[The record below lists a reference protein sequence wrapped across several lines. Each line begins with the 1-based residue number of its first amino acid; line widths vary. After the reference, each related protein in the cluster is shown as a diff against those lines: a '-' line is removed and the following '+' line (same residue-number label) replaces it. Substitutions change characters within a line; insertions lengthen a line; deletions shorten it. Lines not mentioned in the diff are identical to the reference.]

1 MPVKTLYIDSDGFPH
16 TAIAVEIAI
25 SLSIRTIVAGNM
37 TQNLDRFESTKGVE
51 ILKVSDGMDA
61 ADFAIFN
68 LLQEGDILLTNDTG
82 LAALALGKKV
92 KVLDSKCHN
101 FKEGSIDQRLM
112 GRHLAKKVRRAGGR
126 TKGPRKIS
134 DADRE
139 KFAAKLELK
148 LEGLLQDNKKVP
160 Y

>member
-1 MPVKTLYIDSDGFPH
+1 MQTKTLYIDSDGFPH

-25 SLSIRTIVAGNM
+25 GYSIRTVVAGNM

-68 LLQEGDILLTNDTG
+68 HLQAGDILLTNDTG
-82 LAALALGKKV
+82 LAAISLGKGV
-92 KVLDSKCHN
+92 KVLDSKCHD
-101 FKEGSIDQRLM
+101 FKEGSIDQHLM
-112 GRHLAKKVRRAGGR
+112 GRHLAKKVRRAGGK

-139 KFAAKLELK
+139 KFAKKLEMILG
-148 LEGLLQDNKKVP
+148 GLGIDK
-160 Y
+160 

>member
-1 MPVKTLYIDSDGFPH
+1 MPVRTLYIDSDGFPH
-16 TAIAVEIAI
+16 TSIAVEIAI
-25 SLSIRTIVAGNM
+25 NLSIRTVVAGNM

-82 LAALALGKKV
+82 LAALALGKSV
-92 KVLDSKCHN
+92 KVLDSKCHDFN
-101 FKEGSIDQRLM
+101 EGTIDQRLM

-126 TKGPRKIS
+126 TKGPKKIS
-134 DADRE
+134 DTDRE
-139 KFAAKLELK
+139 KFAKKLEVIMGNLNI
-148 LEGLLQDNKKVP
+148 NK
-160 Y
+160 

>member
-1 MPVKTLYIDSDGFPH
+1 MPAKTLFIDSDGFPH

-25 SLSIRTIVAGNM
+25 SHSIKTIVAGNM
-37 TQNLDRFESTKGVE
+37 TQNLDRFESTEGVE
-51 ILKVSDGMDA
+51 VLKVSDGMDA

-68 LLQEGDILLTNDTG
+68 LLQDGDILLTNDTG
-82 LAALALGKKV
+82 LAALALGKNV
-92 KVLDSKCHN
+92 KVLDSKCHD

-126 TKGPRKIS
+126 TRGPKKIS

-139 KFAAKLELK
+139 KFAKRLEVILGNLNIDK
-148 LEGLLQDNKKVP
+148 
-160 Y
+160 

>member
-1 MPVKTLYIDSDGFPH
+1 MPAITLYIDSDGFPH
-16 TAIAVEIAI
+16 TAIAVEIATGFAV
-25 SLSIRTIVAGNM
+25 RTVVAGNM

-51 ILKVSDGMDA
+51 VLKVSDGMDA

-92 KVLDSKCHN
+92 KVLDSKCRD

-112 GRHLAKKVRRAGGR
+112 GRHLVKKVRRAGGR
-126 TKGPRKIS
+126 TKGPKKIS

-139 KFAAKLELK
+139 KFAGRLEALLK
-148 LEGLLQDNKKVP
+148 NLPSENKRVT
-160 Y
+160 

>member
-1 MPVKTLYIDSDGFPH
+1 MPAKTLFIDSDGFPH

-25 SLSIRTIVAGNM
+25 SQSIKTIVAGNM
-37 TQNLDRFESTKGVE
+37 TQNLDRFKDTPGVE
-51 ILKVSDGMDA
+51 ILEVSDGMDA

-68 LLQEGDILLTNDTG
+68 LLQTGDILLTNDTG
-82 LAALALGKKV
+82 LAALALGKNV
-92 KVLDSKCHN
+92 KVLDSKCHE

-126 TKGPRKIS
+126 TKGPKKIS

-139 KFAAKLELK
+139 KFAKRLEMILGNLDIDK
-148 LEGLLQDNKKVP
+148 
-160 Y
+160 